1 MRVLITGAGG
11 FVGSQLVK
19 NLLICP
25 AFTQASFILFDTEST
40 FTGVDPRVSVRRR
53 ATCGIPSCARLLLAG
68 RPELVFHLAGA
79 LGGVAESQ
87 YVLSRQV
94 NVDATLMLLEGL
106 RDRKSP
112 PRVVFASSIA
122 VYGPMD
128 PESTVTDQTPAAPLM
143 IYGAQKLMM
152 ETAIN
157 NFSRR
162 GELDGLSLRLPG
174 IVARP
179 DADER
184 MKSSYL
190 HRLFDACK
198 GGMDFTMPVSPDGT
212 SWLIS
217 VAACVDAL
225 IHAALLPRGWE
236 SGIRAFTL
244 PAQRVSMQELVQS
257 LSRRF
262 PSTRSR
268 FDFAPD
274 LLLEAQFAR
283 QPRLI
288 TETADRL
295 GFKHDGSIDELVR
308 RAIEP
313 FRFSPSGRPT

>member
-40 FTGVDPRVSVRRR
+40 FTGVDPRVSVRRGDLR
-53 ATCGIPSCARLLLAG
+53 DPVVREALLAG

-106 RDRKSP
+106 RDRKNP

-179 DADER
+179 DADAR

-198 GGMDFTMPVSPDGT
+198 GGMDFTMPVSSDGT
-212 SWLIS
+212 SWLTS

-244 PAQRVSMQELVQS
+244 PAQRVSMQELVQG

-268 FDFAPD
+268 IDFAPD

-313 FRFSPSGRPT
+313 FLFSRTGRPT

>member
-19 NLLICP
+19 NLLAHQ
-25 AFTQASFILFDTEST
+25 AFTQASIMLFDTDST
-40 FTGVDPRVSVRRR
+40 FTGADPRVSVHRGDLRDPVVR
-53 ATCGIPSCARLLLAG
+53 DTLLAG

-79 LGGVAESQ
+79 LGGVAENQ

-94 NVDATLMLLEGL
+94 NVDSTLSLLEGL
-106 RDRKSP
+106 RDRGSP
-112 PRVVFASSIA
+112 PRVVFTSSIA
-122 VYGPMD
+122 TYGPMD
-128 PESTVTDQTPAAPLM
+128 PGSTVTDQTPAAPLM

-152 ETAIN
+152 ETAIS

-198 GGMDFTMPVSPDGT
+198 LGRDFTLPVSSDGT

-217 VAACVDAL
+217 VTACVDAL
-225 IHAALLPRGWE
+225 IHAALLPRDWE

-244 PAQRVSMQELVQS
+244 PAQRVSMQELVQA
-257 LSRRF
+257 LLRRF
-262 PSTRSR
+262 PCSGSR
-268 FDFAPD
+268 VDFAPD

-283 QPRLI
+283 QPHLI

-308 RAIEP
+308 RAI
-313 FRFSPSGRPT
+313 